1 MQNISD
7 QIVVDSGQLDPTFP
21 AIYPTL
27 GGFQLDNPAAWTRGQ
42 PFDLFRDMRERAP
55 VMWSRSRRGRSRRNG
70 LSGFWSITRYADIK
84 QVELTPE
91 VFSSQRGSMH
101 LALPDRSQWKP
112 RQLVDASLNSLI
124 NMDAAV
130 HINLRTQHAPFFF
143 PTYVESLK
151 TRVAQKVDALLDEM
165 ERRGPVVDFAQV
177 FSHELPMFTLC
188 EMLGIDES
196 DRPRVIKWMHYL
208 ESAAQYLTNPFQ
220 AFLAEPSLPFRFNRV
235 LQEMF
240 DYGKAVMADR
250 RRNPREDLLTLIAH
264 ADLDGEPLSQEY
276 LDGSWLLIIFA
287 GNDTTRNSLS
297 GTMRLMTEFP
307 VQRQMIIDEP
317 ALIPK
322 MSHEALRLVSPV
334 ITMRR
339 TATED
344 TEIAGQP
351 IAENEKIIMWYG
363 AANRDPEVFPDPDN
377 FDMHRPNV
385 EKHLAFGHG
394 VHRCL
399 GNRIAQMQLNIA
411 YERIFERFPNIRWTG
426 KQKIAPVVLVHAIS
440 SLQVDLYG
448 GGKR

>member
-1 MQNISD
+1 MQNVSD
-7 QIVVDSGQLDPTFP
+7 QIVVDTGQRDPTFP
-21 AIYPTL
+21 AVYPSL
-27 GGFQLDNPAAWTRGQ
+27 GGFQLDNPASWTRGQ
-42 PFDLFRDMRERAP
+42 PFQLFKEMREQAP
-55 VMWSRSRRGRSRRNG
+55 VMWSPSRRKGM
-70 LSGFWSITRYADIK
+70 SGFWSITRYADIK

-101 LALPDRSQWKP
+101 LALPDRNEWKP

-124 NMDAAV
+124 NMDSAV

-151 TRVAQKVDALLDEM
+151 ARVAQKVDSLLDEL
-165 ERRGPVVDFAQV
+165 ERRGPVVDFAKV

-208 ESAAQYLTNPFQ
+208 ESAAQYLTNPLQ
-220 AFLAEPSLPFRFNRV
+220 AFLAEPSLPFRFNKV

-240 DYGKAVMADR
+240 DYGKEVMADR
-250 RRNPREDLLTLIAH
+250 RRNPREDLLSLIAH
-264 ADLDGEPLSQEY
+264 AEIEGEKMSQEY

-307 VQRQMIIDEP
+307 EQRQMIIDDP
-317 ALIPK
+317 SLIPK

-339 TATED
+339 TATEE
-344 TEIAGQP
+344 TEIAGQQ
-351 IAENEKIIMWYG
+351 IAENEKVIMWYG
-363 AANRDPEVFPDPDN
+363 AANRDPDVFPDPDR

-394 VHRCL
+394 VHKCL

-411 YERIFERFPNIRWTG
+411 YERIFDRFPNIQWTG

-440 SLQVDLYG
+440 SLQVNLYG
-448 GGKR
+448 RGRRGQ

>member
-1 MQNISD
+1 MQNVSD
-7 QIVVDSGQLDPTFP
+7 HIVVDTGQRDPTYP
-21 AIYPTL
+21 AVYPSL
-27 GGFQLDNPAAWTRGQ
+27 SGFQLDNPASWTRGQ
-42 PFDLFRDMRERAP
+42 PFQLFKEMREQAP
-55 VMWSRSRRGRSRRNG
+55 VMWSPSRRKGM
-70 LSGFWSITRYADIK
+70 SGFWSITRYADIK
-84 QVELTPE
+84 HVELSPE

-101 LALPDRSQWKP
+101 LALPDRNEWKP

-124 NMDAAV
+124 NMDSAV

-151 TRVAQKVDALLDEM
+151 ARVAQKVDSLLDEL
-165 ERRGPVVDFAQV
+165 ERRGPVVDFAKV

-208 ESAAQYLTNPFQ
+208 ESAAQYLTNPLQ
-220 AFLAEPSLPFRFNRV
+220 AFLAEPSLPFRFNKV

-240 DYGKAVMADR
+240 DYGKEVMADR
-250 RRNPREDLLTLIAH
+250 RRHPREDLLSLIAH
-264 ADLDGEPLSQEY
+264 AEIEGEKMSQEY

-307 VQRQMIIDEP
+307 EQRQMIIDDP
-317 ALIPK
+317 SLIPK

-339 TATED
+339 TATEE
-344 TEIAGQP
+344 TEIAGQQ
-351 IAENEKIIMWYG
+351 IAENEKVIMWYG
-363 AANRDPEVFPDPDN
+363 AANRDPDVFPDPDR

-394 VHRCL
+394 VHKCL

-411 YERIFERFPNIRWTG
+411 YERIFDRFPNIQWTG

-440 SLQVDLYG
+440 SLQVHLYG
-448 GGKR
+448 GGRRRQ

>member
-1 MQNISD
+1 MQNVSD
-7 QIVVDSGQLDPTFP
+7 QIVVDTGKRDPTFP
-21 AIYPTL
+21 AVYPTL
-27 GGFQLDNPAAWTRGQ
+27 GGFQLDNPSSWTRGQ

-55 VMWSRSRRGRSRRNG
+55 VMWSPSRRKGM
-70 LSGFWSITRYADIK
+70 SGFWSITRYADIK
-84 QVELTPE
+84 QVELAPD

-101 LALPDRSQWKP
+101 LAMPDRSEWKP

-124 NMDAAV
+124 NLDSAV

-143 PTYVESLK
+143 PKYVETLK
-151 TRVAQKVDALLDEM
+151 ARVAEKVDALLDEM
-165 ERRGPVVDFAQV
+165 EQRGPVVDFAKV

-188 EMLGIDES
+188 EMLGIDEP

-208 ESAAQYLTNPFQ
+208 ESAAQYLTNPLQ

-250 RRNPREDLLTLIAH
+250 RRNPRDDLLTLIAQIEIE
-264 ADLDGEPLSQEY
+264 GEQLSQDY

-307 VQRQMIIDEP
+307 EQRQMILDEP
-317 ALIPK
+317 DLIPK

-339 TATED
+339 TATQD

-351 IAENEKIIMWYG
+351 VAENEKIVMWYG
-363 AANRDPEVFPDPDN
+363 AANRDPEVFPEPDI

-411 YERIFERFPNIRWTG
+411 YERIFDRFPNIRWTG

-448 GGKR
+448 GRRR

>member
-1 MQNISD
+1 MQNVSD
-7 QIVVDSGQLDPTFP
+7 QIVVDTGQRDPTFP
-21 AIYPTL
+21 AVYPSL
-27 GGFQLDNPAAWTRGQ
+27 GGFQLDNPASWTRGQ
-42 PFDLFRDMRERAP
+42 PFQLFKEMREQAP
-55 VMWSRSRRGRSRRNG
+55 VMWSPSRRKGM
-70 LSGFWSITRYADIK
+70 SGFWSITRYADIK
-84 QVELTPE
+84 QVELSPE

-101 LALPDRSQWKP
+101 LALPDRSEWKP

-124 NMDAAV
+124 NMDSAV

-151 TRVAQKVDALLDEM
+151 ARVAQKVDSLLDEL
-165 ERRGPVVDFAQV
+165 ERRGPVVDFAKV

-208 ESAAQYLTNPFQ
+208 ESAAQYLTNPLQ
-220 AFLAEPSLPFRFNRV
+220 AFLAEPSLPFRFNKV

-240 DYGKAVMADR
+240 DYGKEVMADR
-250 RRNPREDLLTLIAH
+250 RRNPREDLLSLIAH
-264 ADLDGEPLSQEY
+264 AEIEGEKMSQEY

-307 VQRQMIIDEP
+307 EQRQMIIDDP
-317 ALIPK
+317 SLIPR

-339 TATED
+339 TATEE
-344 TEIAGQP
+344 TEIAGQQ
-351 IAENEKIIMWYG
+351 IAENEKVIMWYG
-363 AANRDPEVFPDPDN
+363 AANRDPDVFPDPDR

-394 VHRCL
+394 VHKCL

-411 YERIFERFPNIRWTG
+411 YERIFDRFPNIQWTG

-440 SLQVDLYG
+440 SLQVHLYG
-448 GGKR
+448 GRRRRQ

>member
-1 MQNISD
+1 MQNVSD
-7 QIVVDSGQLDPTFP
+7 QIVVDTGQRDPTFP
-21 AIYPTL
+21 AVYPSL
-27 GGFQLDNPAAWTRGQ
+27 GGFQLDNPASWTRGQ
-42 PFDLFRDMRERAP
+42 PFQLFKEMREQAP
-55 VMWSRSRRGRSRRNG
+55 VMWSPSRRKGM
-70 LSGFWSITRYADIK
+70 SGFWSITRYADIK
-84 QVELTPE
+84 QVELSPE

-101 LALPDRSQWKP
+101 LALPDRNEWKP

-124 NMDAAV
+124 NMDSAV

-151 TRVAQKVDALLDEM
+151 ARVAQKVDSLLDEL
-165 ERRGPVVDFAQV
+165 ERRGPVVDFAKV

-208 ESAAQYLTNPFQ
+208 ESAAQYLTNPLQ
-220 AFLAEPSLPFRFNRV
+220 AFLAEPSLPFRFNKV

-240 DYGKAVMADR
+240 DYGKEVMADR
-250 RRNPREDLLTLIAH
+250 RRNPREDLLSLIAH
-264 ADLDGEPLSQEY
+264 AEIEGEKMSQEY

-307 VQRQMIIDEP
+307 EQRQMIIDDP
-317 ALIPK
+317 SLIPK

-339 TATED
+339 TATEE
-344 TEIAGQP
+344 TEIAGQQ
-351 IAENEKIIMWYG
+351 IAENEKVIMWYG
-363 AANRDPEVFPDPDN
+363 AANRDPDVFPDPDR

-394 VHRCL
+394 VHKCL

-411 YERIFERFPNIRWTG
+411 YERIFDRFPNIQWTG

-440 SLQVDLYG
+440 SLQVHLYG
-448 GGKR
+448 GGRRRQ

>member
-1 MQNISD
+1 MQNVSD
-7 QIVVDSGQLDPTFP
+7 HIVVDTGQRDPTYP
-21 AIYPTL
+21 AVYPSL
-27 GGFQLDNPAAWTRGQ
+27 SGFQLDNPASWTRGQ
-42 PFDLFRDMRERAP
+42 PFQLFKEMREQAP
-55 VMWSRSRRGRSRRNG
+55 VMWSPSRRKGM
-70 LSGFWSITRYADIK
+70 SGFWSITRYADIK
-84 QVELTPE
+84 HVELSPE

-101 LALPDRSQWKP
+101 LALPDRNEWKP

-124 NMDAAV
+124 NMDSAV

-151 TRVAQKVDALLDEM
+151 ARVAQKVDSLLDEL
-165 ERRGPVVDFAQV
+165 ERRGPVVDFAKV

-208 ESAAQYLTNPFQ
+208 ESAAQYLTNPLQ
-220 AFLAEPSLPFRFNRV
+220 AFLAEPSLPFRFNKV

-240 DYGKAVMADR
+240 DYGKEVMADR
-250 RRNPREDLLTLIAH
+250 RRHPREDLLSLIAH
-264 ADLDGEPLSQEY
+264 AEIEGEKMSQEY

-307 VQRQMIIDEP
+307 EQRQMIIDDP
-317 ALIPK
+317 SLIPK

-339 TATED
+339 TATEE
-344 TEIAGQP
+344 TEIAGQQ
-351 IAENEKIIMWYG
+351 IAENEKVIMWYG
-363 AANRDPEVFPDPDN
+363 AANRDPDVFPDPDR

-394 VHRCL
+394 VHKCL

-411 YERIFERFPNIRWTG
+411 YERIFDRFPNIQWTG

-440 SLQVDLYG
+440 SLQVHLYG
-448 GGKR
+448 GRRRRQ

>member
-1 MQNISD
+1 MQNVSD
-7 QIVVDSGQLDPTFP
+7 QIVVDTGQRDPTFP
-21 AIYPTL
+21 AVYPSL
-27 GGFQLDNPAAWTRGQ
+27 GGFQLDNPASWTRGQ
-42 PFDLFRDMRERAP
+42 PFQLFKEMREQAP
-55 VMWSRSRRGRSRRNG
+55 VMWSPSRRKGM
-70 LSGFWSITRYADIK
+70 SGFWSITRYADIK
-84 QVELTPE
+84 HVELSPE

-101 LALPDRSQWKP
+101 LALPDRNEWKP

-124 NMDAAV
+124 NMDSAV

-151 TRVAQKVDALLDEM
+151 ARVAQKVDSLLDEL
-165 ERRGPVVDFAQV
+165 ERRGPVVDFAKV
-177 FSHELPMFTLC
+177 FSHELPMFTQC

-208 ESAAQYLTNPFQ
+208 ESAAQYLTNPLQ
-220 AFLAEPSLPFRFNRV
+220 AFLAEPSLPFRFNKV

-240 DYGKAVMADR
+240 DYGKEVMADR
-250 RRNPREDLLTLIAH
+250 RRNPREDLLSLIAH
-264 ADLDGEPLSQEY
+264 AEIEGEKMSQEY

-307 VQRQMIIDEP
+307 EQRQMIIDDP
-317 ALIPK
+317 SLIPK

-339 TATED
+339 TATEQ
-344 TEIAGQP
+344 TEIAGQQ
-351 IAENEKIIMWYG
+351 IAENEKVIMWYG
-363 AANRDPEVFPDPDN
+363 AANRDPDVFPDPDR

-394 VHRCL
+394 VHKCL

-411 YERIFERFPNIRWTG
+411 YERIFDRFPNIQWTG

-440 SLQVDLYG
+440 SLQVHLYG
-448 GGKR
+448 GGRRRQ

>member
-1 MQNISD
+1 MQNVSD
-7 QIVVDSGQLDPTFP
+7 QIVVDTGQRDPTFP
-21 AIYPTL
+21 AVYPSL
-27 GGFQLDNPAAWTRGQ
+27 GGFQLDNPASWTRGQ
-42 PFDLFRDMRERAP
+42 PFQLFKEMREQAP
-55 VMWSRSRRGRSRRNG
+55 VMWSPSRRKGM
-70 LSGFWSITRYADIK
+70 SGFWSITRYADIK
-84 QVELTPE
+84 QVELSPE

-101 LALPDRSQWKP
+101 LALPDRNEWKP

-124 NMDAAV
+124 NMDSAV

-151 TRVAQKVDALLDEM
+151 ARVAQKVDSLLDEL
-165 ERRGPVVDFAQV
+165 ERRGPVVDFAKV

-208 ESAAQYLTNPFQ
+208 ESAAQYLTNPLQ
-220 AFLAEPSLPFRFNRV
+220 AFLAEPSLPFRFNKV

-240 DYGKAVMADR
+240 DYGKEVMADR
-250 RRNPREDLLTLIAH
+250 RRHPREDLLSLIAH
-264 ADLDGEPLSQEY
+264 AEIEGEKMSQEY

-307 VQRQMIIDEP
+307 EQRQMIIDDP
-317 ALIPK
+317 SLIPK

-339 TATED
+339 TATEE
-344 TEIAGQP
+344 TEIAGQQ
-351 IAENEKIIMWYG
+351 IAENEKVIMWYG
-363 AANRDPEVFPDPDN
+363 AANRDPDVFPDPDR

-394 VHRCL
+394 VHKCL

-411 YERIFERFPNIRWTG
+411 YERIFDRFPNIQWTG

-440 SLQVDLYG
+440 SLQVHLYG
-448 GGKR
+448 GRRRQQ

>member
-1 MQNISD
+1 MQNVSD
-7 QIVVDSGQLDPTFP
+7 QIVVDTGQRDPTFP
-21 AIYPTL
+21 AVYPSL
-27 GGFQLDNPAAWTRGQ
+27 GGFQLDNPASWTRGQ
-42 PFDLFRDMRERAP
+42 PFQLFKEMREQAP
-55 VMWSRSRRGRSRRNG
+55 VMWSPSRRKGM
-70 LSGFWSITRYADIK
+70 SGFWSITRYADIK
-84 QVELTPE
+84 HVELSPE

-101 LALPDRSQWKP
+101 LALPDRNEWKP

-124 NMDAAV
+124 NMDSAV

-151 TRVAQKVDALLDEM
+151 ARVAQKVDSLLDEL
-165 ERRGPVVDFAQV
+165 ERRGPVVDFAKV

-208 ESAAQYLTNPFQ
+208 ESAAQYLTNPLQ
-220 AFLAEPSLPFRFNRV
+220 AFLAEPSLPFRFNKV

-240 DYGKAVMADR
+240 DYGKEVMADR
-250 RRNPREDLLTLIAH
+250 RRNPREDLLSLIAH
-264 ADLDGEPLSQEY
+264 AEIEGEKMSQEY

-307 VQRQMIIDEP
+307 EQRQMIIDDP
-317 ALIPK
+317 SLIPK

-339 TATED
+339 TATEE
-344 TEIAGQP
+344 TEIAGQQ
-351 IAENEKIIMWYG
+351 IAENEKVIMWYG
-363 AANRDPEVFPDPDN
+363 AANRDPDVFPDPDR

-394 VHRCL
+394 VHKCL

-411 YERIFERFPNIRWTG
+411 YERIFDRFPNIQWTG

-440 SLQVDLYG
+440 SLQVHLYG
-448 GGKR
+448 GRRRRQ

>member
-307 VQRQMIIDEP
+307 EQRQMIIDEP

>member
-1 MQNISD
+1 MQNVSD
-7 QIVVDSGQLDPTFP
+7 QIVVDTGQRDPTFP
-21 AIYPTL
+21 AVYPSL
-27 GGFQLDNPAAWTRGQ
+27 GGFQLDNPASWTRGQ
-42 PFDLFRDMRERAP
+42 PFQLFKEMREQAP
-55 VMWSRSRRGRSRRNG
+55 VMWSPSRRKGM
-70 LSGFWSITRYADIK
+70 SGFWSITRYADIK
-84 QVELTPE
+84 QVELSPE

-101 LALPDRSQWKP
+101 LALPDRNEWKP

-124 NMDAAV
+124 NMDSAV

-151 TRVAQKVDALLDEM
+151 ARVAQKVDSLLDEL
-165 ERRGPVVDFAQV
+165 ERRGPVVDFAKV

-208 ESAAQYLTNPFQ
+208 ESAAQYLTNPLQ
-220 AFLAEPSLPFRFNRV
+220 AFLAEPSLPFRFNKV

-240 DYGKAVMADR
+240 DYGKEVMADR
-250 RRNPREDLLTLIAH
+250 RRNPREDLLSLIAH
-264 ADLDGEPLSQEY
+264 AEIEGEKMSQEY

-307 VQRQMIIDEP
+307 EQRQMIIDDP
-317 ALIPK
+317 SLIPK

-339 TATED
+339 TATKE
-344 TEIAGQP
+344 TEIAGQQ
-351 IAENEKIIMWYG
+351 IAENEKVIMWYG
-363 AANRDPEVFPDPDN
+363 AANRDPDVFPDPDR

-394 VHRCL
+394 VHKCL

-411 YERIFERFPNIRWTG
+411 YERIFDRFPNIQWTG

-440 SLQVDLYG
+440 SLQVHLYG
-448 GGKR
+448 GRRRRP

>member
-1 MQNISD
+1 MQNVSD
-7 QIVVDSGQLDPTFP
+7 QIVVDTGKRDPTFP
-21 AIYPTL
+21 AVYPTL
-27 GGFQLDNPAAWTRGQ
+27 GGFQLDNPSSWTRGQ

-55 VMWSRSRRGRSRRNG
+55 VMWSPSRRKGM
-70 LSGFWSITRYADIK
+70 SGFWSITRYADIK
-84 QVELTPE
+84 QVELAPD

-101 LALPDRSQWKP
+101 LAMPDRSEWKP

-124 NMDAAV
+124 NLDSAV

-143 PTYVESLK
+143 PKYVETLK
-151 TRVAQKVDALLDEM
+151 ARVAEKVDALLDEM
-165 ERRGPVVDFAQV
+165 ERRGPVVDFAKV

-188 EMLGIDES
+188 EMLGIDEP

-208 ESAAQYLTNPFQ
+208 ESAAQYLTNPLQ

-250 RRNPREDLLTLIAH
+250 RRNPRDDLLTLIAQIEIE
-264 ADLDGEPLSQEY
+264 GEQLSQDY

-307 VQRQMIIDEP
+307 EQRQMILDEP
-317 ALIPK
+317 DLIPK

-339 TATED
+339 TATQD

-351 IAENEKIIMWYG
+351 IAENEKIVMWYG
-363 AANRDPEVFPDPDN
+363 AANRDPEVFPEPDI

-411 YERIFERFPNIRWTG
+411 YERIFDRFPNIRWTG

-448 GGKR
+448 GRRR

>member
-1 MQNISD
+1 MQNVSD
-7 QIVVDSGQLDPTFP
+7 QIVVDTGQRDPTFP
-21 AIYPTL
+21 AVYPSL
-27 GGFQLDNPAAWTRGQ
+27 GGFQLDNPASWTRGQ
-42 PFDLFRDMRERAP
+42 PFQLFKEMREQAP
-55 VMWSRSRRGRSRRNG
+55 VMWSPSRRKGM
-70 LSGFWSITRYADIK
+70 SGFWSITRYADIK
-84 QVELTPE
+84 HVELSPE

-101 LALPDRSQWKP
+101 LALPDRNEWKP

-124 NMDAAV
+124 NMDSAV

-151 TRVAQKVDALLDEM
+151 ARVAQKVDSLLDEL
-165 ERRGPVVDFAQV
+165 ERRGPVVDFAKV

-208 ESAAQYLTNPFQ
+208 ESAAQYLTNPLQ
-220 AFLAEPSLPFRFNRV
+220 AFLAEPSLPFRFNKV

-240 DYGKAVMADR
+240 DYGKEVMADR
-250 RRNPREDLLTLIAH
+250 RRNPREDLLSLIAH
-264 ADLDGEPLSQEY
+264 AEIEGEKMSQEY

-307 VQRQMIIDEP
+307 EQRQMIIDDP
-317 ALIPK
+317 SLIPK

-339 TATED
+339 TATKE
-344 TEIAGQP
+344 TEIAGQQ
-351 IAENEKIIMWYG
+351 IAENEKVIMWYG
-363 AANRDPEVFPDPDN
+363 AANRDPDVFPDPDR

-394 VHRCL
+394 VHKCL

-411 YERIFERFPNIRWTG
+411 YERIFDRFPNIQWTG
-426 KQKIAPVVLVHAIS
+426 KQKIAPVVLVHTIS
-440 SLQVDLYG
+440 SLQVHLYG
-448 GGKR
+448 GGRRRQ

>member
-1 MQNISD
+1 MQNVSD
-7 QIVVDSGQLDPTFP
+7 HIVVDTGQRDPTFP
-21 AIYPTL
+21 AVYPSL
-27 GGFQLDNPAAWTRGQ
+27 GGFQLDNPASWTRGQ
-42 PFDLFRDMRERAP
+42 PFQLFKEMREQAP
-55 VMWSRSRRGRSRRNG
+55 VMWSPSRRKGM
-70 LSGFWSITRYADIK
+70 SGFWSITRYADIK
-84 QVELTPE
+84 HVELSPE

-101 LALPDRSQWKP
+101 LALPDRNEWKP

-124 NMDAAV
+124 NMDSAV

-151 TRVAQKVDALLDEM
+151 ARVAQKVDSLLDEL
-165 ERRGPVVDFAQV
+165 ERRGPVVDFAKV

-208 ESAAQYLTNPFQ
+208 ESAAQYLTNPLQ
-220 AFLAEPSLPFRFNRV
+220 AFLAEPSLPFRFNKV

-240 DYGKAVMADR
+240 DYGKEVMADR
-250 RRNPREDLLTLIAH
+250 RRNPRGDLLSLIAH
-264 ADLDGEPLSQEY
+264 AEIEGEKMSQEY

-307 VQRQMIIDEP
+307 EQRQMIIDDP
-317 ALIPK
+317 SLIPK

-339 TATED
+339 TATEE
-344 TEIAGQP
+344 TEIAGQQ
-351 IAENEKIIMWYG
+351 IAENEKVIMWYG
-363 AANRDPEVFPDPDN
+363 AANRDPDVFPDPDR

-394 VHRCL
+394 VHKCL

-411 YERIFERFPNIRWTG
+411 YERIFDRFPNIQWTG

-440 SLQVDLYG
+440 SLQVHLHG
-448 GGKR
+448 GGRRRQ

>member
-1 MQNISD
+1 MQNVSD
-7 QIVVDSGQLDPTFP
+7 QIVVDTGQRDPTFP
-21 AIYPTL
+21 AVYPSL
-27 GGFQLDNPAAWTRGQ
+27 GGFQLDNPASWTRGQ
-42 PFDLFRDMRERAP
+42 PFQLFKEMREQAP
-55 VMWSRSRRGRSRRNG
+55 VMWSPSRRKGM
-70 LSGFWSITRYADIK
+70 SGFWSITRYADIK

-101 LALPDRSQWKP
+101 LALPDRNEWKP

-151 TRVAQKVDALLDEM
+151 ARVAQKVDSLLDEL
-165 ERRGPVVDFAQV
+165 ERRGPVVDFAKV

-188 EMLGIDES
+188 EMLGIDEP

-208 ESAAQYLTNPFQ
+208 ESAAQYLTNPLQ
-220 AFLAEPSLPFRFNRV
+220 AFLAEPSLPFRFNKV

-240 DYGKAVMADR
+240 DYGKEVMADR
-250 RRNPREDLLTLIAH
+250 RRNPREDLLSLIAH
-264 ADLDGEPLSQEY
+264 AEIEGEKMSQEY

-307 VQRQMIIDEP
+307 EQRQMIIDDP
-317 ALIPK
+317 SLIPK

-339 TATED
+339 TATEE
-344 TEIAGQP
+344 TEIAGQQ
-351 IAENEKIIMWYG
+351 IAKNEKVIMWYG
-363 AANRDPEVFPDPDN
+363 AANRDPDVFPDPDR

-394 VHRCL
+394 VHKCL

-411 YERIFERFPNIRWTG
+411 YERIFDRFPNIQWTG

-440 SLQVDLYG
+440 SLQVHLYG
-448 GGKR
+448 GRRRRQ

>member
-1 MQNISD
+1 MQNVSD
-7 QIVVDSGQLDPTFP
+7 QIVVDTGQRDPTFP
-21 AIYPTL
+21 AVYRSL
-27 GGFQLDNPAAWTRGQ
+27 GGFQLDNPASWTRGQ
-42 PFDLFRDMRERAP
+42 PFQLFKEMREQAP
-55 VMWSRSRRGRSRRNG
+55 VMWSPSRRKGM
-70 LSGFWSITRYADIK
+70 SGFWSITRYADIK

-101 LALPDRSQWKP
+101 LALPDRNEWKP

-151 TRVAQKVDALLDEM
+151 ARVAQKVDSLLDEL
-165 ERRGPVVDFAQV
+165 ERRGPVVDFAKV

-188 EMLGIDES
+188 EMLGIDEP

-208 ESAAQYLTNPFQ
+208 ESAAQYLTNPLQ
-220 AFLAEPSLPFRFNRV
+220 AFLAEPSLPFRFNKV

-240 DYGKAVMADR
+240 DYGKEVMADR

-264 ADLDGEPLSQEY
+264 AEIEGEKMSQEY

-307 VQRQMIIDEP
+307 EQRQMIIDDP
-317 ALIPK
+317 SLIPK

-339 TATED
+339 TATEE
-344 TEIAGQP
+344 TEIAGQQ
-351 IAENEKIIMWYG
+351 IAENEKVIMWYG
-363 AANRDPEVFPDPDN
+363 AANRDPDVFPDPDR

-394 VHRCL
+394 VHKCL

-411 YERIFERFPNIRWTG
+411 YERIFDRFPNIQWTG

-440 SLQVDLYG
+440 SLQVHLYG
-448 GGKR
+448 VGRHRQ

>member
-1 MQNISD
+1 MQNVSD
-7 QIVVDSGQLDPTFP
+7 QIVVDTGKRDPTFP
-21 AIYPTL
+21 AVYPTL
-27 GGFQLDNPAAWTRGQ
+27 GGFQLDNPSSWTRGQ

-55 VMWSRSRRGRSRRNG
+55 VMWSPSRRKGM
-70 LSGFWSITRYADIK
+70 SGFWSITRYADIK
-84 QVELTPE
+84 QVELAPD

-101 LALPDRSQWKP
+101 LAMPDRSEWKP

-124 NMDAAV
+124 NLDSAV

-143 PTYVESLK
+143 PKYVETLK
-151 TRVAQKVDALLDEM
+151 ARVAEKVDALLDEM
-165 ERRGPVVDFAQV
+165 ERRGPVVDFAKV

-188 EMLGIDES
+188 EMLGIDEP
-196 DRPRVIKWMHYL
+196 DRPRVVKWMHYL
-208 ESAAQYLTNPFQ
+208 ESAAQYLTNPLQ

-250 RRNPREDLLTLIAH
+250 RRNPRDDLLTLIAQIEIE
-264 ADLDGEPLSQEY
+264 GEQLSQDY

-307 VQRQMIIDEP
+307 EQRQMILDEP
-317 ALIPK
+317 DLIPK

-339 TATED
+339 TATQD

-351 IAENEKIIMWYG
+351 VAENEKIVMWYG
-363 AANRDPEVFPDPDN
+363 AANRDPEVFPEPDI

-411 YERIFERFPNIRWTG
+411 YERIFDRFPNIRWTG

-448 GGKR
+448 GRRR

>member
-1 MQNISD
+1 MQNVSD
-7 QIVVDSGQLDPTFP
+7 QIVVDTGQRDPTFP
-21 AIYPTL
+21 AVYPSL
-27 GGFQLDNPAAWTRGQ
+27 GGFQLDNPASWTRGQ
-42 PFDLFRDMRERAP
+42 PFQLFKEMREQAP
-55 VMWSRSRRGRSRRNG
+55 VMWSPSRRKGM
-70 LSGFWSITRYADIK
+70 SGFWSITRYTDIK
-84 QVELTPE
+84 HVELSPE

-101 LALPDRSQWKP
+101 LALPDRNEWKP

-124 NMDAAV
+124 NMDSAV

-151 TRVAQKVDALLDEM
+151 ARVAQKVDSLLDEL
-165 ERRGPVVDFAQV
+165 ERRGPVVDFAKV

-208 ESAAQYLTNPFQ
+208 ESAAQYLTNPLQ
-220 AFLAEPSLPFRFNRV
+220 AFLAEPSLPFRFNKV

-240 DYGKAVMADR
+240 DYGKEVMADR
-250 RRNPREDLLTLIAH
+250 RRHPREDLLSLIAH
-264 ADLDGEPLSQEY
+264 AEIEGEKMSQEY

-307 VQRQMIIDEP
+307 EQRQMIIDDP
-317 ALIPK
+317 SLIPK

-339 TATED
+339 TATEE
-344 TEIAGQP
+344 TEIAGQQ
-351 IAENEKIIMWYG
+351 IAENEKVIMWYG
-363 AANRDPEVFPDPDN
+363 AANRDPDVFPDPDR

-394 VHRCL
+394 VHKCL

-411 YERIFERFPNIRWTG
+411 YERIFDRFPNIQWTG

-440 SLQVDLYG
+440 SLQVHLYG
-448 GGKR
+448 GGRRRQ

>member
-1 MQNISD
+1 MQNVSD
-7 QIVVDSGQLDPTFP
+7 QIVVDTGQRDPTFP
-21 AIYPTL
+21 AVYPSL
-27 GGFQLDNPAAWTRGQ
+27 GGFQLDNPASWTRGQ
-42 PFDLFRDMRERAP
+42 PFQLFKEMREQAP
-55 VMWSRSRRGRSRRNG
+55 VMWSPSRRKGM
-70 LSGFWSITRYADIK
+70 SGFWSITRYADIK
-84 QVELTPE
+84 QVELSPE

-101 LALPDRSQWKP
+101 LALPDRNEWKP

-124 NMDAAV
+124 NMDSAV

-151 TRVAQKVDALLDEM
+151 ARVAQKVDSLLDEL
-165 ERRGPVVDFAQV
+165 ERRGPVVDFAKV

-208 ESAAQYLTNPFQ
+208 ESAAQYLTNPLQ
-220 AFLAEPSLPFRFNRV
+220 AFLAEPSLPFRFNKV

-240 DYGKAVMADR
+240 DYGKEVMADR
-250 RRNPREDLLTLIAH
+250 RRNPREDLLSLIAH
-264 ADLDGEPLSQEY
+264 AEIEGEKMSQEY

-307 VQRQMIIDEP
+307 EQRQMIIDDP
-317 ALIPK
+317 SLIPK

-339 TATED
+339 TATEQ
-344 TEIAGQP
+344 TEIAGQQ
-351 IAENEKIIMWYG
+351 IAENEKVIMWYG
-363 AANRDPEVFPDPDN
+363 AANRDPDVFPDPDR

-394 VHRCL
+394 VHKCL

-411 YERIFERFPNIRWTG
+411 YERIFDRFPNIQWTG

-440 SLQVDLYG
+440 SLQVHLYG
-448 GGKR
+448 GGRRRQ

>member
-42 PFDLFRDMRERAP
+42 PFELFRDMRERAP

-307 VQRQMIIDEP
+307 EQRQMIIDEP

>member
-1 MQNISD
+1 MQNVSD
-7 QIVVDSGQLDPTFP
+7 QIVVDTGQRDPTFP
-21 AIYPTL
+21 AVYPSL
-27 GGFQLDNPAAWTRGQ
+27 GGFQLDNPASWTRGQ
-42 PFDLFRDMRERAP
+42 PFQLFKEMREQAP
-55 VMWSRSRRGRSRRNG
+55 VMWSPSRRKGM
-70 LSGFWSITRYADIK
+70 SGFWSITRYADIK
-84 QVELTPE
+84 QVELSPE

-101 LALPDRSQWKP
+101 LALPDRNEWKP

-124 NMDAAV
+124 NMDSAV

-151 TRVAQKVDALLDEM
+151 ARVAQKVDSLLDEL
-165 ERRGPVVDFAQV
+165 ERRGPVVDFAKV

-208 ESAAQYLTNPFQ
+208 ESAAQYLTNPLQ
-220 AFLAEPSLPFRFNRV
+220 AFLAEPSLPFRFNKV

-240 DYGKAVMADR
+240 DYGKEVMADR
-250 RRNPREDLLTLIAH
+250 RRHPREDLLSLIAH
-264 ADLDGEPLSQEY
+264 AEIEGEKMSQEY

-307 VQRQMIIDEP
+307 EQRQMIIDDP
-317 ALIPK
+317 SLIPK

-339 TATED
+339 TATEE
-344 TEIAGQP
+344 TEIAGQQ
-351 IAENEKIIMWYG
+351 IAENEKVIMWYG
-363 AANRDPEVFPDPDN
+363 AANRDPDVFPDPDR

-394 VHRCL
+394 VHKCL

-411 YERIFERFPNIRWTG
+411 YERIFDRFPNIQWTG

-440 SLQVDLYG
+440 SLQVHLYG
-448 GGKR
+448 GRRRRQ

>member
-1 MQNISD
+1 MQNVSD
-7 QIVVDSGQLDPTFP
+7 QIVVDTGQRDPTFP
-21 AIYPTL
+21 AVYPSL
-27 GGFQLDNPAAWTRGQ
+27 GGFQLDNPASWARGQ
-42 PFDLFRDMRERAP
+42 PFQLFKEMREQAP
-55 VMWSRSRRGRSRRNG
+55 VMWSPSRRKGM
-70 LSGFWSITRYADIK
+70 SGFWSITRYADIK
-84 QVELTPE
+84 QVELSPE

-101 LALPDRSQWKP
+101 LALPDRNEWKP

-124 NMDAAV
+124 NMDSAV

-151 TRVAQKVDALLDEM
+151 ARVAQKVDSLLDEL
-165 ERRGPVVDFAQV
+165 ERRGPVVDFAKV

-208 ESAAQYLTNPFQ
+208 ESAAQYLTNPLQ
-220 AFLAEPSLPFRFNRV
+220 AFLAEPSLPFRFNKV

-240 DYGKAVMADR
+240 DYGKEVMADR
-250 RRNPREDLLTLIAH
+250 RRHPREDLLSLIAH
-264 ADLDGEPLSQEY
+264 AEIEGEKMSQEY

-307 VQRQMIIDEP
+307 EQRQMIIDDP
-317 ALIPK
+317 SLIPK

-339 TATED
+339 TATEQ
-344 TEIAGQP
+344 TEIAGQQ
-351 IAENEKIIMWYG
+351 IAENEKVIMWYG
-363 AANRDPEVFPDPDN
+363 AANRDPDVFPDPDR

-394 VHRCL
+394 VHKCL

-411 YERIFERFPNIRWTG
+411 YERIFDRFPNIQWTG
-426 KQKIAPVVLVHAIS
+426 KQKIAPVVLVHALS
-440 SLQVDLYG
+440 SLQVHLYG
-448 GGKR
+448 GRRRRQ

>member
-1 MQNISD
+1 MQNVSD
-7 QIVVDSGQLDPTFP
+7 HIVVDTGQRDPTYP
-21 AIYPTL
+21 AVYPSL
-27 GGFQLDNPAAWTRGQ
+27 SGFQLDNPASWTRGQ
-42 PFDLFRDMRERAP
+42 PFELFKEMREQAP
-55 VMWSRSRRGRSRRNG
+55 VMWSPSRRKGM
-70 LSGFWSITRYADIK
+70 SGFWSITRYADIK
-84 QVELTPE
+84 HVELSPE

-101 LALPDRSQWKP
+101 LALPDRNEWKP

-124 NMDAAV
+124 NMDSAV

-151 TRVAQKVDALLDEM
+151 ARVAQKVDSLLDEL
-165 ERRGPVVDFAQV
+165 ERRGPVVDFAKV

-208 ESAAQYLTNPFQ
+208 ESAAQYLTNPLQ
-220 AFLAEPSLPFRFNRV
+220 AFLAEPSLPFRFNKV

-240 DYGKAVMADR
+240 DYGKEVMADR
-250 RRNPREDLLTLIAH
+250 RRHPREDLLSLIAH
-264 ADLDGEPLSQEY
+264 AEIEGEKMSQEY

-307 VQRQMIIDEP
+307 EQRQMIIDDP
-317 ALIPK
+317 SLIPK

-339 TATED
+339 TATEQ
-344 TEIAGQP
+344 TEIAGQQ
-351 IAENEKIIMWYG
+351 IAENEKVIMWYG
-363 AANRDPEVFPDPDN
+363 AANRDPDVFPDPDR

-394 VHRCL
+394 VHKCL

-411 YERIFERFPNIRWTG
+411 YERIFDRFPNIQWTG

-440 SLQVDLYG
+440 SLQVHLYG
-448 GGKR
+448 GRRRRP

>member
-1 MQNISD
+1 MQNVSD
-7 QIVVDSGQLDPTFP
+7 QIVVDTGQRDPTFP
-21 AIYPTL
+21 AVYPSL
-27 GGFQLDNPAAWTRGQ
+27 GGFQLDNPASWTRGQ
-42 PFDLFRDMRERAP
+42 PFQLFKEMREQAP
-55 VMWSRSRRGRSRRNG
+55 VMWSPSRRKGM
-70 LSGFWSITRYADIK
+70 SGFWSITRYADIK
-84 QVELTPE
+84 QVELSPE

-101 LALPDRSQWKP
+101 LALPDRNEWKP

-124 NMDAAV
+124 NMDSAV

-151 TRVAQKVDALLDEM
+151 ARVAQKVDSLLDEL
-165 ERRGPVVDFAQV
+165 ERRGPVVDFAKV

-208 ESAAQYLTNPFQ
+208 ESAAQYLTNPLQ
-220 AFLAEPSLPFRFNRV
+220 AFLAEPSLPFRFNKV

-240 DYGKAVMADR
+240 DYGKEVMADR
-250 RRNPREDLLTLIAH
+250 RRHPREDLLSLIAH
-264 ADLDGEPLSQEY
+264 AEIEGEKMSQEY

-307 VQRQMIIDEP
+307 EQRQMIIDDP
-317 ALIPK
+317 SLIPK

-339 TATED
+339 TATEE
-344 TEIAGQP
+344 TEIAGQQ
-351 IAENEKIIMWYG
+351 IAENEKVIMWYG
-363 AANRDPEVFPDPDN
+363 AANRDPDVFPDPDR

-394 VHRCL
+394 VHKCL

-411 YERIFERFPNIRWTG
+411 YERIFDRFPNIQWTG

-440 SLQVDLYG
+440 SLQVHLYG
-448 GGKR
+448 GGRRRQ

>member
-1 MQNISD
+1 MQNVSD
-7 QIVVDSGQLDPTFP
+7 QIVVDTGQRDPTFP
-21 AIYPTL
+21 AVYPSL
-27 GGFQLDNPAAWTRGQ
+27 GGFQLDNPASWTRGQ
-42 PFDLFRDMRERAP
+42 PFQLFKEMREQAP
-55 VMWSRSRRGRSRRNG
+55 VMWSPSRRKGM
-70 LSGFWSITRYADIK
+70 SGFWSITRYADIK
-84 QVELTPE
+84 QVELSPE

-101 LALPDRSQWKP
+101 LALPDRSEWKP

-124 NMDAAV
+124 NMDSAV

-151 TRVAQKVDALLDEM
+151 ARVAQKVDSLLDEL

-208 ESAAQYLTNPFQ
+208 ESAAQYLTNPLQ
-220 AFLAEPSLPFRFNRV
+220 AFLAEPSLPFRFNKV

-240 DYGKAVMADR
+240 DYGKEVMADR
-250 RRNPREDLLTLIAH
+250 RRNPREDLLSLIAH
-264 ADLDGEPLSQEY
+264 AEIEGEKMSQEY

-307 VQRQMIIDEP
+307 EQRQMIIDDP
-317 ALIPK
+317 SLIPK

-339 TATED
+339 TATEE
-344 TEIAGQP
+344 TEIAGQQ
-351 IAENEKIIMWYG
+351 IAENEKVIMWYG
-363 AANRDPEVFPDPDN
+363 AANRDPDVFPDPDR

-394 VHRCL
+394 VHKCL

-411 YERIFERFPNIRWTG
+411 YERIFDRFPNIQWTG

-440 SLQVDLYG
+440 SLQVHLYG
-448 GGKR
+448 GRRHRQ

>member
-1 MQNISD
+1 MQNVSD
-7 QIVVDSGQLDPTFP
+7 QIVVDTGQRDPTYP
-21 AIYPTL
+21 AVYPSL
-27 GGFQLDNPAAWTRGQ
+27 SGFQLDNPASWTRGQ
-42 PFDLFRDMRERAP
+42 PFQLFKEMREQAP
-55 VMWSRSRRGRSRRNG
+55 VMWSPSRRKGM
-70 LSGFWSITRYADIK
+70 SGFWSITRYADIK
-84 QVELTPE
+84 HVELSPE

-101 LALPDRSQWKP
+101 LALPDRNEWKP

-124 NMDAAV
+124 NMDSAV

-151 TRVAQKVDALLDEM
+151 ARVAQKVDSLLDEL
-165 ERRGPVVDFAQV
+165 ERRGPVVDFAKV

-208 ESAAQYLTNPFQ
+208 ESAAQYLTNPLQ
-220 AFLAEPSLPFRFNRV
+220 AFLAEPSLPFRFNKV

-240 DYGKAVMADR
+240 DYGKEVMADR
-250 RRNPREDLLTLIAH
+250 RRHPREDLLSLIAH
-264 ADLDGEPLSQEY
+264 AEIEGEKMSQEY

-307 VQRQMIIDEP
+307 EQRQMIIDDP
-317 ALIPK
+317 SLIPK

-339 TATED
+339 TATEE
-344 TEIAGQP
+344 TEIAGQQ
-351 IAENEKIIMWYG
+351 IAENEKVIMWYG
-363 AANRDPEVFPDPDN
+363 AANRDPDVFPDPDR

-394 VHRCL
+394 VHKCL

-411 YERIFERFPNIRWTG
+411 YERIFDRFPNIQWTG

-440 SLQVDLYG
+440 SLQVHLYG
-448 GGKR
+448 GRRRRQ

>member
-1 MQNISD
+1 MQNVSD
-7 QIVVDSGQLDPTFP
+7 QIVVDTGQRDPTFP
-21 AIYPTL
+21 AVYPSL
-27 GGFQLDNPAAWTRGQ
+27 GGFQLDNPASWTRGQ
-42 PFDLFRDMRERAP
+42 PFQLFKEMREQAP
-55 VMWSRSRRGRSRRNG
+55 VMWSPSRRKGM
-70 LSGFWSITRYADIK
+70 SGFWSITRYADIK
-84 QVELTPE
+84 QVELSPE

-101 LALPDRSQWKP
+101 LALPDRNEWKP

-124 NMDAAV
+124 NMDSAV

-151 TRVAQKVDALLDEM
+151 ARVAQKVDSLLDEL
-165 ERRGPVVDFAQV
+165 ERRGPVVDFAKV

-208 ESAAQYLTNPFQ
+208 ESAAQYLTNPLQ
-220 AFLAEPSLPFRFNRV
+220 AFLAEPSLPFRFNKV

-240 DYGKAVMADR
+240 DYGKEVMADR
-250 RRNPREDLLTLIAH
+250 RRHPREDLLSLIAH
-264 ADLDGEPLSQEY
+264 AEIEGEKMSQEY

-307 VQRQMIIDEP
+307 EQRQMIIDDP
-317 ALIPK
+317 SLIPK

-339 TATED
+339 TATEE
-344 TEIAGQP
+344 TEIAGQQ
-351 IAENEKIIMWYG
+351 IAENEKVIMWYG
-363 AANRDPEVFPDPDN
+363 AANRDPDVFPDPDR

-394 VHRCL
+394 VHKCL

-411 YERIFERFPNIRWTG
+411 YERIFDRFPNIQWTG

-440 SLQVDLYG
+440 SLQVHLHG
-448 GGKR
+448 GGRRRQ

>member
-1 MQNISD
+1 
-7 QIVVDSGQLDPTFP
+7 
-21 AIYPTL
+21 L
-27 GGFQLDNPAAWTRGQ
+27 GGFQLDNPASWTRGQ
-42 PFDLFRDMRERAP
+42 PFQLFKEMREQAP
-55 VMWSRSRRGRSRRNG
+55 VMWSPSRRKGM
-70 LSGFWSITRYADIK
+70 SGFWSITRYADIK
-84 QVELTPE
+84 QVELSPE

-101 LALPDRSQWKP
+101 LALPDRNEWKP

-124 NMDAAV
+124 NMDSAV

-151 TRVAQKVDALLDEM
+151 ARVAQKVDSLLDEL
-165 ERRGPVVDFAQV
+165 ERRGPVVDFAKV

-188 EMLGIDES
+188 EMLGIDEP

-208 ESAAQYLTNPFQ
+208 ESAAQYLTNPLQ
-220 AFLAEPSLPFRFNRV
+220 AFLAEPSLPFRFNKV

-240 DYGKAVMADR
+240 DYGKEVMADR

-264 ADLDGEPLSQEY
+264 AEIEGEKMSQEY

-307 VQRQMIIDEP
+307 EQRQMIIDDP
-317 ALIPK
+317 SLIPK

-339 TATED
+339 TATEE
-344 TEIAGQP
+344 TEIAGQQ
-351 IAENEKIIMWYG
+351 IAENEKVIMWYG
-363 AANRDPEVFPDPDN
+363 AANRDPDVFPDPDR

-394 VHRCL
+394 VHKCL

-411 YERIFERFPNIRWTG
+411 YERIFDRFPNIQWTG

-440 SLQVDLYG
+440 SLQVHLYG
-448 GGKR
+448 GGRRRQ

>member
-1 MQNISD
+1 MQNVSD
-7 QIVVDSGQLDPTFP
+7 QIVVDTGQRDPTFP
-21 AIYPTL
+21 AVYPSL
-27 GGFQLDNPAAWTRGQ
+27 GGFQLDNPASWTRGQ
-42 PFDLFRDMRERAP
+42 PFQLFKEMREQAP
-55 VMWSRSRRGRSRRNG
+55 VMWSPSRRKGM
-70 LSGFWSITRYADIK
+70 SGFWSITRYADIK
-84 QVELTPE
+84 QVELSPE

-101 LALPDRSQWKP
+101 LALPDRNEWKP

-124 NMDAAV
+124 NMDSAV

-151 TRVAQKVDALLDEM
+151 ARVAQKVDSLLDDL
-165 ERRGPVVDFAQV
+165 ERRGPVVDFAKV

-208 ESAAQYLTNPFQ
+208 ESAAQYLTNPLQ
-220 AFLAEPSLPFRFNRV
+220 AFLAEPSLPFRFNKV

-240 DYGKAVMADR
+240 DYGKEVMADR
-250 RRNPREDLLTLIAH
+250 RRNPREDLLSLIAH
-264 ADLDGEPLSQEY
+264 AEIEGEKMSQEY

-307 VQRQMIIDEP
+307 EQRQMIIDDP
-317 ALIPK
+317 SLIPK

-339 TATED
+339 TATEE
-344 TEIAGQP
+344 TEIAGQQ
-351 IAENEKIIMWYG
+351 IAENEKVIMWYG
-363 AANRDPEVFPDPDN
+363 AANRDPDVFPDPDR

-394 VHRCL
+394 VHKCL

-411 YERIFERFPNIRWTG
+411 YERIFDRFPNIQWTG

-440 SLQVDLYG
+440 SLQVHLYG
-448 GGKR
+448 GGRRRQ

>member
-1 MQNISD
+1 MQNVSD
-7 QIVVDSGQLDPTFP
+7 QIVVDTGQRDPTFP
-21 AIYPTL
+21 AVYPSL
-27 GGFQLDNPAAWTRGQ
+27 GGFQLDNPASWTRGQ
-42 PFDLFRDMRERAP
+42 PFQLFKEMREQAP
-55 VMWSRSRRGRSRRNG
+55 VMWSPSRRKGM
-70 LSGFWSITRYADIK
+70 SGFWSITRYADIK
-84 QVELTPE
+84 QVELSPE

-101 LALPDRSQWKP
+101 LALPDRNEWKP

-124 NMDAAV
+124 NMDSAV

-151 TRVAQKVDALLDEM
+151 ARVAQKVDSLLDEL
-165 ERRGPVVDFAQV
+165 ERRGPVVDFAKV

-208 ESAAQYLTNPFQ
+208 ESAAQYLTNPLQ
-220 AFLAEPSLPFRFNRV
+220 AFLAEPSLPFRFNKV

-240 DYGKAVMADR
+240 DYGKEVMADR
-250 RRNPREDLLTLIAH
+250 RRNPREDLLSLIAH
-264 ADLDGEPLSQEY
+264 AEIEGEKMSQEY

-307 VQRQMIIDEP
+307 EQRQMIIDDP
-317 ALIPK
+317 SLIPK

-339 TATED
+339 TATEE
-344 TEIAGQP
+344 TEIAGQQ
-351 IAENEKIIMWYG
+351 IAENEKVIMWYG
-363 AANRDPEVFPDPDN
+363 AANRDPDVFPDPDR

-394 VHRCL
+394 VHKCL

-411 YERIFERFPNIRWTG
+411 YERIFDRFPNIQWTG

-440 SLQVDLYG
+440 SLQVHLYG
-448 GGKR
+448 GRRRRQ

>member
-1 MQNISD
+1 MQNVSD
-7 QIVVDSGQLDPTFP
+7 QIVVDTGKRDPTFP
-21 AIYPTL
+21 AVYPTL
-27 GGFQLDNPAAWTRGQ
+27 GGFQLDNPSSWTRGQ

-55 VMWSRSRRGRSRRNG
+55 VMWSPSRRKGM
-70 LSGFWSITRYADIK
+70 SGFWSITRYADIK
-84 QVELTPE
+84 QVELAPD

-101 LALPDRSQWKP
+101 LAMPDRSEWKP

-124 NMDAAV
+124 NLDSAV

-143 PTYVESLK
+143 PKYVETLK
-151 TRVAQKVDALLDEM
+151 ARVAEKVDALLDEM
-165 ERRGPVVDFAQV
+165 ERRGPVVDFAKV

-188 EMLGIDES
+188 EMLGIDEP

-208 ESAAQYLTNPFQ
+208 ESAAQYLTNPLQ

-250 RRNPREDLLTLIAH
+250 RRNPRDDLLTLIAQIEIE
-264 ADLDGEPLSQEY
+264 GEQLSQDY

-307 VQRQMIIDEP
+307 EQRQMILDEP
-317 ALIPK
+317 DLIPK

-339 TATED
+339 TATQD

-351 IAENEKIIMWYG
+351 VAENEKIVMWYG
-363 AANRDPEVFPDPDN
+363 AANRDPEVFPEPDI

-411 YERIFERFPNIRWTG
+411 YERIFDRFPNIRWTG

-448 GGKR
+448 GRRR